1 MVMVMK
7 IFSDYI
13 VIIFMCNNGYNDTGI
28 QLGKIGWIIDRFEC
42 FVFMDWHVLDI
53 CIEQLKFYDNM
64 GCLFDAELHHPPS
77 WDFLKGWFL

>member
-28 QLGKIGWIIDRFEC
+28 QLGKIGWIIDIFEW
-42 FVFMDWHVLDI
+42 FVLWI
-53 CIEQLKFYDNM
+53 EIYWIYKEQLKFYDNM
-64 GCLFDAELHHPPS
+64 GCFFDAELHHPPS
-77 WDFLKGWFL
+77 WDF